1 MGRVIKQDDSK
12 MGKAIKQKF
21 QWGGPQNK
29 SSSGEGRNAKVRAG
43 RVVKQK
49 FRKGKKNF
57 SRCARMKTFSTVCT
71 VWNFNFIIQMHSISL
86 HMKW

>member
-1 MGRVIKQDDSK
+1 MGRIIKQDDSK

-49 FRKGKKNF
+49 FQESPKQIFRA
-57 SRCARMKTFSTVCT
+57 ARE
-71 VWNFNFIIQMHSISL
+71 WRHSQL
-86 HMKW
+86 CVEF